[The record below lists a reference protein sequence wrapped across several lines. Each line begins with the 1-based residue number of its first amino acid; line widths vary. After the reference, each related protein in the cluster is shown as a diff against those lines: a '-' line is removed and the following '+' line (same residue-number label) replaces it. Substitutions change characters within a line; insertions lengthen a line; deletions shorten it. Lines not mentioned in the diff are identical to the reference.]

1 MTPRNNRRHMLRG
14 RFRPL
19 ALLLGLAALSAC
31 DGVETGAVS
40 PCHGQFRAEG
50 KYFAARTQSDGSRV
64 VVSTMSAPDS
74 LACGN

>member
-1 MTPRNNRRHMLRG
+1 MTPRNLARHCLR
-14 RFRPL
+14 PM
-19 ALLLGLAALSAC
+19 ALLLGLAGLAAC

-50 KYFAARTQSDGSRV
+50 KYFAVRTQSDGSRV

-74 LACGN
+74 VACGN

>member
-1 MTPRNNRRHMLRG
+1 MTHRTLLRPA
-14 RFRPL
+14 FRPL
-19 ALLLGLAALSAC
+19 ALLIGLTALAAC

-50 KYFAARTQSDGSRV
+50 KYFTARTQSDGSRV

-74 LACGN
+74 VACGN

>member
-1 MTPRNNRRHMLRG
+1 MTPRNCSRPMLRAG
-14 RFRPL
+14 SRPL
-19 ALLLGLAALSAC
+19 ALILCLAALSAC

-74 LACGN
+74 VACGN

>member
-1 MTPRNNRRHMLRG
+1 MNTVGLMLG
-14 RFRPL
+14 RL
-19 ALLLGLAALSAC
+19 ARSVLLLVSIAALTGC

-64 VVSTMSAPDS
+64 VVSTMSAPTA
-74 LACGN
+74 ACGD

>member
-1 MTPRNNRRHMLRG
+1 MTPRTTLGSNLRG
-14 RFRPL
+14 ICRPL
-19 ALLLGLAALSAC
+19 VLYLGLAALSAC

-50 KYFAARTQSDGSRV
+50 KFFAARSQSDGSRV

-74 LACGN
+74 VACGN

>member
-1 MTPRNNRRHMLRG
+1 MTPRIVMRPAL
-14 RFRPL
+14 RPL
-19 ALLLGLAALSAC
+19 AVLLALAALSAC
-31 DGVETGAVS
+31 SGVETGAVS

-74 LACGN
+74 VACGN